1 MIREFGTRHP
11 EVVIAG
17 GVLMYAIGPSF
28 IAASSVDGPGFVLL
42 RFAIGMPLMFL
53 IVGSI
58 KLRRRL
64 VGLEP
69 RVTLRSVSPLW
80 TVVASVAFASHHL
93 SFMTAVKLTSVADAA
108 LLDALSPLIVM
119 VLAFLMFG
127 ERPPL
132 GFIGWSILAMG
143 GAAVVAVAGT
153 AARGGE
159 VLGSV
164 LALWAVISFAA
175 FFLASRA
182 ARPTSDTWSFLAMV
196 TTISSVCIIV
206 FFLVTGAPLPEPT
219 SRDVLLALGL
229 AVGSGAIGHFL
240 MTWPLDRL
248 PVNLPPVL
256 RLSTPF
262 LATVVAWVTL
272 GEGVSLHHLIGGGLT
287 GVGVAGAIRSSNA
300 ATRVGSA
307 APLEA

>member
-1 MIREFGTRHP
+1 MIREFGARHP

-64 VGLEP
+64 AGLEP

-159 VLGSV
+159 VLGSL
-164 LALWAVISFAA
+164 LALWAVISFAV

-196 TTISSVCIIV
+196 TTISSACIIV
-206 FFLVTGAPLPEPT
+206 FFLVTGAPLPVPT
-219 SRDVLLALGL
+219 GRDVLLALGL